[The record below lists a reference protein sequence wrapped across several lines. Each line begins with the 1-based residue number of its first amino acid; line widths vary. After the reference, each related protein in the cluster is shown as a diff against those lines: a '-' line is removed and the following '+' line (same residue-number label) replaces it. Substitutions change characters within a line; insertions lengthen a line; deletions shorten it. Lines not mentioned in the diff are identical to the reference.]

1 MYEKLVNFKDM
12 RFYGSFVILV
22 AFLQLIALPPAWG
35 QADESDTEIEQMEA
49 ELEKSLA
56 RPEAPPPAAPKV
68 ETVQVESVTDLAKLA
83 PFSEISILQRR
94 FLPKTGRF
102 QLFGGL
108 NYLAN
113 DPWYWGLGLT
123 AKAGYSFTEA
133 WAIEFNYS
141 GFNNSEKQA
150 IKDLRNNHAVTTDS
164 IVTTKTYMGGDVVW
178 SPIYGK
184 LSLDNKRIVPFD
196 MYFAAGGGMSG
207 LSNNTNAS
215 TLHLGLGQIFALSKS
230 RGFRWDLSWS
240 RFTATTTD
248 STTGAVSNNTFDN
261 LFLTMGMSFFF
272 PEANYR

>member
-1 MYEKLVNFKDM
+1 MFQKFDNFKDM
-12 RFYGSFVILV
+12 RFYGTFVLLV
-22 AFLQLIALPPAWG
+22 AFLQFLAPLQARA
-35 QADESDTEIEQMEA
+35 QADESDVEIEQMEA
-49 ELEKSLA
+49 ELEKSLSP
-56 RPEAPPPAAPKV
+56 PEPVVPAVKI
-68 ETVQVESVTDLAKLA
+68 ETIQVDTVSDLAKLA
-83 PFSEISILQRR
+83 PFSDISVIQKR

-113 DPWYWGLGLT
+113 DPWYWGMGLT
-123 AKAGYSFTEA
+123 AKAGYAFTEA
-133 WAIEFNYS
+133 LAIELTYS
-141 GFNNSEKQA
+141 GFSNSEKQA

-164 IVTTKTYMGGDVVW
+164 IVTTKSYMGGDFVW

-196 MYFAAGGGMSG
+196 MYFAGGGGISA
-207 LSNNTNAS
+207 LSNNSSSS
-215 TLHLGLGQIFALSKS
+215 TVHLGLGQIFALSKS
-230 RGFRWDLSWS
+230 RGFRWDFSWS

-261 LFLTMGMSFFF
+261 LLLTMGLSFFL